1 MVETVFSM
9 SFYEYAKI
17 LLVALLL
24 YAIIFAML
32 KKIAFFDDQKV
43 NALVSILSVLL
54 VSFSG
59 IVTYIVTYAINWFA
73 IIFFIAFVVI
83 LLLLFLGM
91 SYDDITSMIN
101 PKIVGG
107 IIGVLFLIIIF
118 KGFFGVNNTFD
129 ISDPQENPYEVN
141 TSFNTG
147 TNDVTKVDVD
157 STTNFLDSLDSEL
170 VSVVFFLLIIGI
182 FVILIGK

>member
-1 MVETVFSM
+1 MTETVFSM
-9 SFYEYAKI
+9 TFFEYAKI
-17 LLVALLL
+17 LIVALLL

-32 KKIAFFDDQKV
+32 KKVAFFDDPKV

-83 LLLLFLGM
+83 LLLLFLGV
-91 SYDDITSMIN
+91 SLDDIKSMIN

-107 IIGVLFLIIIF
+107 ILGILFLIIVF

-129 ISDPQENPYEVN
+129 LSNPQENPYDVN

-147 TNDVTKVDVD
+147 VDDVTKVDVE

-170 VSVVFFLLIIGI
+170 VSAVLFLLIIGV